1 MVEMDSQWQFPCCF
15 GAIDGCHIPIKCPPG
30 GLEACKEFH
39 NFKNFYSIVLMG
51 IVDAQYRFIWASA
64 GFPGNSHD
72 SIIFQSTQ
80 LYTEITVNS
89 CIPSV
94 AKNEGGIEIYPLLL
108 GDSAFPF
115 RPWVMKPFTNSVL
128 TPQQRNF
135 NYRLSRARMVTEG
148 AYGKLKGRWRVLY
161 KKCESKKENVKIIT
175 LACVVLHNICID
187 KGDSAP
193 RTWDLSRDPVSNKRR
208 PKDEVRRLL
217 RMRSCR
223 RVADT
228 NQNAI
233 KIREALK
240 MKFWHE
246 KQGHGIV

>member
-1 MVEMDSQWQFPCCF
+1 
-15 GAIDGCHIPIKCPPG
+15 
-30 GLEACKEFH
+30 
-39 NFKNFYSIVLMG
+39 MG
-51 IVDAQYRFIWASA
+51 IVDVQYRFIWASA

-72 SIIFQSTQ
+72 SIIFQSTR
-80 LYTEITVNS
+80 LFTEITVNS

-94 AKNEGGIEIYPLLL
+94 LKNEGGIEIYPLLL
-108 GDSAFPF
+108 CDSAFPF
-115 RPWVMKPFTNSVL
+115 RPWMMEQFTNSLL
-128 TPQQRNF
+128 TPQQKNF
-135 NYRLSRARMVTEG
+135 NYRLSRARMITER
-148 AYGKLKGRWRVLY
+148 AHGKLKGRWRVLY
-161 KKCESKKENVKIIT
+161 KKCESKKENVKITT
-175 LACVVLHNICID
+175 LACVVLRNICID

-193 RTWDLSRDPVSNKRR
+193 RQWELSRDPVSNKRR

-217 RMRSCR
+217 RMRSGR

-246 KQGHGIV
+246 KQGQSIV